1 MKRRLILIFLVL
13 QTLWAVG
20 QSIEVSDVILPS
32 ITVHGVVT
40 SSEDGL
46 PLPQLAI
53 RIKGTTTGVVTDAD
67 GHYSI
72 TVPSR
77 ESVLIF
83 EYVGMETQ
91 EFQVGDRVELN
102 VVMNPAL
109 EEIDQV
115 MVIGYIQREKNQLT
129 GSSVQLKSDELNQRP
144 NVQIVEG
151 MAGRIPGLVAN
162 MSSSTP
168 GSMQTVR
175 VRGAGSIAG
184 DSTDPLYVVD
194 GAPIAYEKVKHFVR
208 SKRDRVIK
216 TSCDDSLMR

>member
-1 MKRRLILIFLVL
+1 
-13 QTLWAVG
+13 
-20 QSIEVSDVILPS
+20 
-32 ITVHGVVT
+32 
-40 SSEDGL
+40 
-46 PLPQLAI
+46 
-53 RIKGTTTGVVTDAD
+53 
-67 GHYSI
+67 
-72 TVPSR
+72 
-77 ESVLIF
+77 
-83 EYVGMETQ
+83 METQ

>member
-1 MKRRLILIFLVL
+1 MKRRLILIFLML

-151 MAGRIPGLVAN
+151 M
-162 MSSSTP
+162 
-168 GSMQTVR
+168 QTVR

>member
-1 MKRRLILIFLVL
+1 MKRRLILIFLML

-40 SSEDGL
+40 SSEDSL

-109 EEIDQV
+109 E
-115 MVIGYIQREKNQLT
+115 NQLT

>member
-1 MKRRLILIFLVL
+1 M
-13 QTLWAVG
+13 
-20 QSIEVSDVILPS
+20 
-32 ITVHGVVT
+32 
-40 SSEDGL
+40 
-46 PLPQLAI
+46 
-53 RIKGTTTGVVTDAD
+53 
-67 GHYSI
+67 
-72 TVPSR
+72 
-77 ESVLIF
+77 
-83 EYVGMETQ
+83 
-91 EFQVGDRVELN
+91 
-102 VVMNPAL
+102 
-109 EEIDQV
+109 

>member
-1 MKRRLILIFLVL
+1 MKRRLILIFLML

-46 PLPQLAI
+46 PLPQLTI

-184 DSTDPLYVVD
+184 NSTDPLYW
-194 GAPIAYEKVKHFVR
+194 
-208 SKRDRVIK
+208 
-216 TSCDDSLMR
+216 